1 MDHVTDEKELFLV
14 QLRDPTEYEIHHACI
29 SLTEVFGFI
38 AGIDIKEVGRPVFT
52 LDAPPGSRQWHIHLH
67 MDPLDRNKMRGL
79 DEYLEQIIRSS
90 ANYLHRI
97 FGYDWNLGVNIEKR
111 IKMRGLDEY
120 LEQIIKQSVTEAFH
134 FRVSDYLHEA
144 QHVIIAF
151 YTP

>member
-79 DEYLEQIIRSS
+79 DEYLEQII
-90 ANYLHRI
+90 
-97 FGYDWNLGVNIEKR
+97 
-111 IKMRGLDEY
+111 
-120 LEQIIKQSVTEAFH
+120 KQSVTEAFH